1 MHSNIET
8 TIDRIL
14 AEAVER
20 EFVPDLEPLRVRVIG
35 AGTRPVPAERVG
47 VMNVDPTHE
56 DCEDKNHS
64 VGDEIS

>member
-14 AEAVER
+14 ADVVEY
-20 EFVPDLEPLRVRVIG
+20 EFVTDLEPLSIRVIG
-35 AGTRPVPAERVG
+35 PGTRPAATEPARG
-47 VMNVDPTHE
+47 MRDDTTHE

-64 VGDEIS
+64 VDDEIS